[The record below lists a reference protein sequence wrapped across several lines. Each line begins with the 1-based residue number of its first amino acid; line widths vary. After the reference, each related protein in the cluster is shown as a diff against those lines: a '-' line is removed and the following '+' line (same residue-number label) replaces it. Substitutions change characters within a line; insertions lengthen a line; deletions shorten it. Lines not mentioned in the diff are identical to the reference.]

1 MVRANLVGIDRPAS
15 CTLSASGN
23 WRIPQRSLA
32 SRERECP
39 HRLDSPWLDSIT
51 WPSKYGVCLVIT
63 AVLTFRGENWFQRRT
78 AHSYSITRAPRKL
91 YFTKYLCYSRVST
104 TPGRVVS
111 MKWVGAQYTQADKWT
126 DNEGQREKERDFYQH
141 LEQLCAQNFTG
152 KLSFPPPLSFY
163 FPLLN
168 SSPWNK
174 CVTFGWIYI
183 YMQLSC
189 MTFFSL
195 LSFFLFAVIVL

>member
-1 MVRANLVGIDRPAS
+1 MRANLAGIDRP
-15 CTLSASGN
+15 C
-23 WRIPQRSLA
+23 LA
-32 SRERECP
+32 HSFRERKLADTAKIARVKRERECP

-152 KLSFPPPLSFY
+152 KLSFPPS
-163 FPLLN
+163 PLLLFP
-168 SSPWNK
+168 SAK
-174 CVTFGWIYI
+174 
-183 YMQLSC
+183 L
-189 MTFFSL
+189 
-195 LSFFLFAVIVL
+195 FLVK

>member
-1 MVRANLVGIDRPAS
+1 MRANLAGIDRP
-15 CTLSASGN
+15 C
-23 WRIPQRSLA
+23 LA
-32 SRERECP
+32 HSFRERKLADTAKIARVKRERECP

-152 KLSFPPPLSFY
+152 KLSFPPP
-163 FPLLN
+163 PP
-168 SSPWNK
+168 SP
-174 CVTFGWIYI
+174 FI
-183 YMQLSC
+183 
-189 MTFFSL
+189 SL
-195 LSFFLFAVIVL
+195 C